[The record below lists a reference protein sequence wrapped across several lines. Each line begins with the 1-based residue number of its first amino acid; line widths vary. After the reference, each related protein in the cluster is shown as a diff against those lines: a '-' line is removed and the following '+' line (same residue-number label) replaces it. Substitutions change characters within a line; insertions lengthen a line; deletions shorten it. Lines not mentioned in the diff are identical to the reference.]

1 MVQRPVRQAAK
12 RANVFIQQQQSATP
26 YMTQTIPHRPTALTS
41 QYSNSSD
48 SNHHIP
54 MQHHRIIVADDELE
68 KRDGLVKSVE
78 AMHYCPS
85 IDSYPTVVV
94 TETPYHIVTDEHI
107 SYRGAN
113 YIYETNNYSSPYY
126 SVSFDCNFLIG
137 TIVILHTKKLSPN
150 WVSRRAHNSFVAM
163 ATRKHIGTLAVAVC
177 FSCTTQIS
185 TSNHFIC
192 LCVRCSSRKI

>member
-12 RANVFIQQQQSATP
+12 RANVFIQQQQSTTP
-26 YMTQTIPHRPTALTS
+26 YMAQVIPATHRAVPLTS

-54 MQHHRIIVADDELE
+54 IQHHRIIVADDDLE
-68 KRDGLVKSVE
+68 KRSDGIVKSVE

-94 TETPYHIVTDEHI
+94 TENPYHIVSDEHI

-126 SVSFDCNFLIG
+126 SVS
-137 TIVILHTKKLSPN
+137 
-150 WVSRRAHNSFVAM
+150 
-163 ATRKHIGTLAVAVC
+163 
-177 FSCTTQIS
+177 
-185 TSNHFIC
+185 
-192 LCVRCSSRKI
+192 